1 MNNEYQSKG
10 PIAWAERG
18 WLPDVLVR
26 WGIRRL
32 LKTRLEQELG
42 DDCEDRHERQQR
54 FLAAMQDSPV
64 AIVPQKANEQH
75 YEIPARFYEL
85 VLGKHR
91 KYSGCFWPT
100 GTRTLD
106 DAEAAMLKLTC
117 KRAELADGQDILEL
131 GCGWGSLTLWMAEHF
146 PNSTIT
152 AVSNSTSQGAFI
164 REQCRARGLSNVT
177 VITADMNVFS
187 PEGKFDRVV
196 SVEMFEHMRNLGL
209 LLERIASWLRD
220 DGKLFVHIFT
230 HTTCTYPFETTGRD
244 DWMGTY
250 FFSGG
255 MMPSDHLLL
264 YMQDSVRLDRHWCV
278 NGQHY
283 ERTANAWL
291 ANMTDRKSEV
301 FDVLQ
306 ATYGPDEARRWYH
319 RWRIFFMACAELW
332 GYRNGNEWH
341 VGHYLMSPRR
351 SRAGEANRQT
361 SSLSNQG
368 DLSCAS
374 A

>member
-26 WGIRRL
+26 WGIRRM
-32 LKTRLEQELG
+32 LKTRLQQELG
-42 DDCEDRHERQQR
+42 SDCEDRHERQQR
-54 FLAAMQDSPV
+54 FLASMQTNPV
-64 AIVPQKANEQH
+64 AIVPEKANEQH

-85 VLGKHR
+85 VLGTHR
-91 KYSGCFWPT
+91 KYSSCHWPT
-100 GTRTLD
+100 GIRTLD

-117 KRAELADGQDILEL
+117 ERAEITDGQDILEL
-131 GCGWGSLTLWMAEHF
+131 GCGWGSLTLWMARHF
-146 PNSTIT
+146 PNSSIT
-152 AVSNSTSQGAFI
+152 AVSNSASQGAFI
-164 REQCRARGLSNVT
+164 RQQCQQRGLGNVT
-177 VITADMNVFS
+177 VITADMNTFA
-187 PEGKFDRVV
+187 PDGTFDRVV
-196 SVEMFEHMRNLGL
+196 SVEMFEHMRNLSE

-230 HTTCTYPFETTGRD
+230 HTSCTYPFETSGRD

-264 YMQDSVRLDRHWCV
+264 YMQDAVRLDRHWCV

-283 ERTANAWL
+283 EKTANAWL
-291 ANMTDRKSEV
+291 ANITEREAEV
-301 FDVLQ
+301 LDVLRE
-306 ATYGPDEARRWYH
+306 TYGSSEAKRWYH

-332 GYRNGNEWH
+332 GFKHGNEWR
-341 VGHYLMSPRR
+341 VGHYLMSPRKTR
-351 SRAGEANRQT
+351 SRGEERT
-361 SSLSNQG
+361 SRG
-368 DLSCAS
+368 DTIAKGYSCVHS
-374 A
+374 